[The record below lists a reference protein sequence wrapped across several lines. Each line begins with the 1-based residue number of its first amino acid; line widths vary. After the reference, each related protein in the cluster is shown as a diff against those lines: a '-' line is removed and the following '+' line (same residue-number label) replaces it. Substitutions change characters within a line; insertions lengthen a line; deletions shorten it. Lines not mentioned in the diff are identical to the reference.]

1 MLSKIKEVLSKITK
15 APVVDEA
22 LVNDIVRDIQRV
34 MISSDMN
41 IQLVQKL
48 SNDIKKQAIDEKLP
62 PGVSRKEHLIK
73 LIYDELVKI
82 IGKGTYSPRMERHS
96 ILLVGLYGSGKT
108 TTAGKLAKFYMK
120 RGMKVCLISTDTWR
134 PAAFEQLRQV
144 GESIKAPVFGNPEEK
159 DSVRILKDALKKAE
173 GYDIVI
179 VDSAGRDSLNEELID
194 EIRVISEELKPAEK
208 FLVISSDIGQTAFK
222 QADEF
227 NKAVGLTGV
236 IATKADSSG
245 KAGGALSACYAANV
259 PVAFIGTGEK
269 ADDFEVFDADKF
281 VSRLLGFAD
290 VSSLVSKMK
299 EAVEE
304 AEFDPEDLM
313 KKEYNLKTFYKQ
325 LEATRK
331 MGPMKKVIE
340 MMGLG
345 AMPEAFAEQS
355 EEKMKRF
362 KVIMDSMTPQELEE
376 PELIK
381 SSRIKRIAAG
391 SGSKESDVRELLH
404 QFEASRKMLKKLKSG
419 KMKNLQGMMRRFQS
433 GGFKM

>member
-1 MLSKIKEVLSKITK
+1 MLGKIKEVLSKITK
-15 APVVDEA
+15 ASVVDET
-22 LVNDIVRDIQRV
+22 LVRDIVKDIQRV

-62 PGVSRKEHLIK
+62 PGISRKEHLIK

-82 IGKGTYSPRMERHS
+82 IGKETYVPRMEKHA

-108 TTAGKLAKFYMK
+108 TTAGKLAKFYSK
-120 RGMKVCLISTDTWR
+120 RGMSVCLISTDTWR

-144 GESIKAPVFGNPEEK
+144 GEGVKVPVFGNPNEK
-159 DSVRILKDALKKAE
+159 DAVKILKDALKQTKP
-173 GYDIVI
+173 YDIVI
-179 VDSAGRDSLNEELID
+179 VDSAGRDSLNDELID
-194 EIRVISEELKPAEK
+194 EIRVISKELKPAER

-245 KAGGALSACYAANV
+245 KAGGALSACYAAHV

-269 ADDFEVFDADKF
+269 AEDFETFDAEKF

-290 VSSLVSKMK
+290 IGSLVSKMK
-299 EAVEE
+299 EATEE
-304 AEFDPEDLM
+304 ADFDPEDML
-313 KKEYNLKTFYKQ
+313 KGDYNLKTFYKQ
-325 LEATRK
+325 LEAMKK
-331 MGPMKKVIE
+331 MGPMKKVME
-340 MMGLG
+340 MMGMG
-345 AMPEAFAEQS
+345 AVPEGFAEQS
-355 EEKMKRF
+355 EGRMKLF
-362 KVIMDSMTPQELEE
+362 KAIMNSMTPSELEN

-381 SSRIKRIAAG
+381 SARIKRIAVG
-391 SGSKESDVRELLH
+391 SGSKESDVKDLLK
-404 QFEASRKMLKKLKSG
+404 QFDASKKMLKKFKSG
-419 KMKNLQGMMRRFQS
+419 KMKNLQGMMRRFQ
-433 GGFKM
+433 GGGLKM

>member
-1 MLSKIKEVLSKITK
+1 MLEKIKEVLSKITK
-15 APVVDEA
+15 ASVVDEA
-22 LVNDIVRDIQRV
+22 LVRDIVKDIQRV

-48 SNDIKKQAIDEKLP
+48 SNDIKKQAIDETLP

-82 IGKGTYSPRMERHS
+82 IGKETYVPRMEKHA

-120 RGMKVCLISTDTWR
+120 RGMSVCLISTDTWR

-144 GESIKAPVFGNPEEK
+144 GEGVKVPVFGNPEEK
-159 DSVRILKDALKKAE
+159 NAIKILKEGLKQAKA
-173 GYDIVI
+173 YDIVI
-179 VDSAGRDSLNEELID
+179 VDSAGRDSLNDDLID
-194 EIRVISEELKPAEK
+194 EIRVISKELNPAEK
-208 FLVISSDIGQTAFK
+208 FLVISADIGQTAFK

-245 KAGGALSACYAANV
+245 KAGGALSACYAAHV

-269 ADDFEVFDADKF
+269 AEDFEVFDAEKF

-290 VSSLVSKMK
+290 IGSLVSKMK

-304 AEFDPEDLM
+304 SEFDPEDLM
-313 KKEYNLKTFYKQ
+313 KGDYNLKTFYKQ
-325 LEATRK
+325 LEAT
-331 MGPMKKVIE
+331 
-340 MMGLG
+340 
-345 AMPEAFAEQS
+345 
-355 EEKMKRF
+355 
-362 KVIMDSMTPQELEE
+362 
-376 PELIK
+376 
-381 SSRIKRIAAG
+381 
-391 SGSKESDVRELLH
+391 
-404 QFEASRKMLKKLKSG
+404 
-419 KMKNLQGMMRRFQS
+419 
-433 GGFKM
+433 